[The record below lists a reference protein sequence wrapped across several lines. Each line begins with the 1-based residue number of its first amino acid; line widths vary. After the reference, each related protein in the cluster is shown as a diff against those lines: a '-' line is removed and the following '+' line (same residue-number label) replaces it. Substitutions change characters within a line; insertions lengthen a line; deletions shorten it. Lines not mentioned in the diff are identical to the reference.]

1 MHGPGNS
8 WKSTFS
14 QQQQIAAA
22 AAATQQL
29 RASNNISTTTAS
41 ANIPEYQLANYI
53 ESNLT
58 LNDDTRQET
67 DSPEQQQQQQPVT
80 TSSQKLTQQSSA
92 TQYAVPQEQ
101 DVQNATTVPES
112 VPAIKFFPHMT
123 SSGQVQYIV
132 TASPMVNS
140 HGYQNQFTGAAV
152 TAANPYSYQL
162 QNAPSTPPINMI
174 NPSQPVLFSPPSSGP
189 PTPSHYIPQ
198 GLFSP
203 PPQPA
208 ILVGMGTQTSSQQL
222 SNLVTQQNSAELM
235 TQPRQPEESG
245 SRNGSGGVETNALG
259 SQVADATST
268 SKTVVSSSSSSIEA
282 AQTLSNQQEK
292 VPSTAAVTT
301 TATETTTAAASNGN
315 KHKELNTSNTYTS
328 AELPPRFQQ
337 RSGGSTTRYQNQ
349 RHPSNRQST
358 KQVAMDATNLTMTTN
373 HYGPLSTNAMPKRE
387 PLLPTPPTVACII
400 PHEPIVTGKQGCHTF
415 TSVLIFILGGQEIL
429 EILNFPAE
437 GPQYQAALVELK
449 KLNASI
455 LNIKKVNGVP
465 IFVAKFESAHQAQVA
480 MQQTIKQQQPYQLVV
495 PTPPHS
501 KIIHTALTQRRQ
513 QQQQNRT
520 T

>member
-245 SRNGSGGVETNALG
+245 SRNGSGGGVETNALG

-301 TATETTTAAASNGN
+301 TATETTTAAATSNGN
-315 KHKELNTSNTYTS
+315 KHKELNSSNTYTS

-400 PHEPIVTGKQGCHTF
+400 PHEPIVTGNK
-415 TSVLIFILGGQEIL
+415 VVILQ
-429 EILNFPAE
+429 
-437 GPQYQAALVELK
+437 
-449 KLNASI
+449 
-455 LNIKKVNGVP
+455 
-465 IFVAKFESAHQAQVA
+465 
-480 MQQTIKQQQPYQLVV
+480 
-495 PTPPHS
+495 
-501 KIIHTALTQRRQ
+501 
-513 QQQQNRT
+513 
-520 T
+520 

>member
-1 MHGPGNS
+1 M
-8 WKSTFS
+8 
-14 QQQQIAAA
+14 AAVA

-29 RASNNISTTTAS
+29 RANNNTNTTTAS
-41 ANIPEYQLANYI
+41 AANIQEYQLASYI

-67 DSPEQQQQQQPVT
+67 ESPEQQQPVT
-80 TSSQKLTQQSSA
+80 TSSQKLTQQSLS
-92 TQYAVPQEQ
+92 TSQYAVTQEQ
-101 DVQNATTVPES
+101 DVQNVTTVPDS
-112 VPAIKFFPHMT
+112 VPAIKFYPHMT

-208 ILVGMGTQTSSQQL
+208 ILVGMGTQPSSQHL
-222 SNLVTQQNSAELM
+222 SNLVTQQNSAESM
-235 TQPRQPEESG
+235 TQTRQPEEGS
-245 SRNGSGGVETNALG
+245 SRNGDGVETNVLG
-259 SQVADATST
+259 SQVTDATTTT
-268 SKTVVSSSSSSIEA
+268 SKTVVSSSSSGSSIEA
-282 AQTLSNQQEK
+282 AQTPSNQQDK
-292 VPSTAAVTT
+292 VTSAAATVTT
-301 TATETTTAAASNGN
+301 TATETTTTTTSTVN
-315 KHKELNTSNTYTS
+315 KHKELNTSNTYSS

-349 RHPSNRQST
+349 RHPSNRQSS
-358 KQVAMDATNLTMTTN
+358 KQVAMDATNVAMTTN

-400 PHEPIVTGKQGCHTF
+400 PHEPILTGT
-415 TSVLIFILGGQEIL
+415 
-429 EILNFPAE
+429 
-437 GPQYQAALVELK
+437 
-449 KLNASI
+449 
-455 LNIKKVNGVP
+455 
-465 IFVAKFESAHQAQVA
+465 
-480 MQQTIKQQQPYQLVV
+480 
-495 PTPPHS
+495 
-501 KIIHTALTQRRQ
+501 
-513 QQQQNRT
+513 
-520 T
+520 